1 MRVKFCE
8 IQILNGILSHVVP
21 PFLGSLTQTENRN
34 LHKLIL
40 VSGTQGKEGKTENSE
55 KKREQIEAATPWEN
69 HSQIKTALQMCLLGC
84 SKLNNELF
92 FWR

>member
-21 PFLGSLTQTENRN
+21 PFLGSLTKTENRN

-40 VSGTQGKEGKTENSE
+40 VSGTQGKGGKQKILRRKGN
-55 KKREQIEAATPWEN
+55 KLKLPPLGRITPRLK
-69 HSQIKTALQMCLLGC
+69 QL
-84 SKLNNELF
+84 SKCVC
-92 FWR
+92 